1 MKAKGKRILVVED
14 DPPIQ
19 RALQRNLEV
28 SGFEV
33 LVTSNGKR
41 AIELVQ
47 AEQPDLML
55 LDLWL
60 PGDMDGIEVC
70 AQVRQWSQ
78 IPIIIVSARTD
89 EKQKVEALDLGADD
103 YLTKPFSNDE
113 LLARVRACLRRAVN
127 QEMESAAQ
135 YEALSTVDGHVSMNL
150 ARRQVL
156 VGGKD
161 VKLTP
166 TEYEL
171 LHQLMLHAGKVL
183 THRVLLRSVWGPEYG
198 EEADYLRV
206 YIRQLRRKVEVD
218 SSHPQYILTE
228 PGVGYVFHVQVQRGS
243 VDSLSSLPS
252 TRISAK
258 NASY

>member
-1 MKAKGKRILVVED
+1 MKTKGKSILVVED

-33 LVTSNGKR
+33 LVTNNGKR
-41 AIELVQ
+41 AIELVRE
-47 AEQPDLML
+47 EQPDLIL

-60 PGDMDGIEVC
+60 PGEVDGMEVC
-70 AQVRQWSQ
+70 SQVRQWTQ
-78 IPIIIVSARTD
+78 IPIIVVSARTE
-89 EKQKVEALDLGADD
+89 EKLKVEALDQGADD
-103 YLTKPFSNDE
+103 YLTKPFSTDE
-113 LLARVRACLRRAVN
+113 LLARVRACLRRAAN
-127 QEMESAAQ
+127 QEAESAAHHEIL
-135 YEALSTVDGHVSMNL
+135 YTTDGYISMNL

-156 VGGKD
+156 VNGKE

-171 LHQLMLHAGKVL
+171 LHQLMTHAGKVL

-206 YIRQLRRKVEVD
+206 YVRQLRRKVEVN

-228 PGVGYVFHVQVQRGS
+228 PGVGYVFQVQVHRGS
-243 VDSLSSLPS
+243 IDPS
-252 TRISAK
+252 PPASIIESAN
-258 NASY
+258 NASF

>member
-14 DPPIQ
+14 DLPIQ
-19 RALQRNLEV
+19 RNLQRSLEA

-33 LVTSNGKR
+33 LVTNNGR
-41 AIELVQ
+41 QAIELVRG
-47 AEQPDLML
+47 EQPELVL

-60 PGDMDGIEVC
+60 RGDVDGIEVC
-70 AQVRQWSQ
+70 SQVRQWTQ
-78 IPIIIVSARTD
+78 IPIIVVSARSD

-103 YLTKPFSNDE
+103 YLTKPFSIDE
-113 LLARVRACLRRAVN
+113 LLARVRACLRRAAN
-127 QEMESAAQ
+127 QDAESANRPEVL
-135 YEALSTVDGHVSMNL
+135 YTTDGYISMNL

-156 VGGKD
+156 VDGKE

-218 SSHPQYILTE
+218 SSHPHYILTE
-228 PGVGYVFHVQVQRGS
+228 AGVGYVFQVPVQKGS
-243 VDSLSSLPS
+243 LDSLPPAAVPE
-252 TRISAK
+252 SAN
-258 NASY
+258 NAI